1 MEILNNSL
9 DQERLALK
17 TEIEIAKQMDDI
29 VRKIHILAKN
39 FSIDQT
45 DPKSPF
51 RNVLGVATESS
62 ASIAVIKNY
71 IRYQVGRSGSSPI
84 WQVSKD
90 NKLFA
95 TVVVENLDNLLQD
108 AQEVLQRVRKSIS
121 KTNSLN
127 SYLEDAQNREQLTQY
142 IHLKMAQLYL
152 GYLARE
158 HTALVGELKF
168 KKANNSRK

>member
-1 MEILNNSL
+1 MELLNNSF
-9 DQERLALK
+9 DQERLTLK
-17 TEIEIAKQMDDI
+17 TDLEIAKQMDDI
-29 VRKIHILAKN
+29 VRKIHILAKK

-62 ASIAVIKNY
+62 ASIEVIKNY

-84 WQVSKD
+84 WQVSKE

-95 TVVVENLDNLLQD
+95 TVIVENLDNLFHD
-108 AQEVLQRVRKSIS
+108 AQEVLQRVRKSIP
-121 KTNSLN
+121 KTSSLN
-127 SYLEDAQNREQLTQY
+127 SYLEDAQNRADLVQD

-158 HTALVGELKF
+158 HTALVGELKA
-168 KKANNSRK
+168 KKANDSIK